1 MSKLR
6 YWFAY
11 KKSKHADFKA
21 RHPKLCEAGLM
32 IPLSILAILAIVGV
46 LYLIGNAFDAY
57 MTARTRNL
65 GAWLEEY
72 DPKIGR

>member
-21 RHPKLCEAGLM
+21 RHPKLCEASLM

-46 LYLIGNAFDAY
+46 LYLIGNWVE
-57 MTARTRNL
+57 ARNAARVREM